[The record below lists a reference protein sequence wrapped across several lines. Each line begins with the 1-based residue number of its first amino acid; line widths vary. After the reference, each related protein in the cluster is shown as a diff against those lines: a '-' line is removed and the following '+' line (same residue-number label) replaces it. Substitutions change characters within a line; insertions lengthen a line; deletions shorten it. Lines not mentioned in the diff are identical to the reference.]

1 MAKEAPQGS
10 VEALATPPDELH
22 EQTIVANLMMGGD
35 KEVNSYTVRN
45 DRALRRAKSLVCYKN
60 GVTKQSLS
68 VKRLQ
73 ADALTKGGHSQ
84 ALSGNI
90 QLARGELQPDKTDA
104 HHIVARRHRL
114 AAVARAYL
122 FRWKIGIDDADNGV
136 FLPRKLGANVP
147 GLENAVPHC
156 PLHSGPYHFEVTDRL
171 RSRLGEPA
179 SAAREELR
187 AMRAEMIDGTFPY
200 MND

>member
-1 MAKEAPQGS
+1 MAKEVPKGS
-10 VEALATPPDELH
+10 VEALATPADELH
-22 EQTIVANLMMGGD
+22 QQTIIANLLMGDD
-35 KEVNSYTVRN
+35 KTVNSYKVRN
-45 DRALRRAKSLVCYKN
+45 DRALSKAKSLVCYKN
-60 GVTKQSLS
+60 GITRQRVS

-73 ADALTKGGHSQ
+73 ADALAKGSHSQ

-90 QLARGELQPDKTDA
+90 QLARGELQPDTTDA
-104 HHIVARRHRL
+104 HHVVARRHRL

-136 FLPRKLGANVP
+136 FLPKKLGSNVP
-147 GLENAVPHC
+147 GLENAVPHG

-171 RSRLGEPA
+171 RSRAGEPA

-187 AMRAEMIDGTFPY
+187 AMRTEMIAGVFPY
-200 MND
+200 MKS

>member
-1 MAKEAPQGS
+1 MAKEPSRDS
-10 VEALATPPDELH
+10 VEALATPADELR
-22 EQTIVANLMMGGD
+22 EQTIVANLLMGND
-35 KEVNSYTVRN
+35 KTVNTYNVRN
-45 DRALRRAKSLVCYKN
+45 DRALRKAKSLVCYKN
-60 GVTKQSLS
+60 GITSQRIS

-73 ADALTKGGHSQ
+73 ADALAKGSHSQ

-90 QLARGELQPDKTDA
+90 QLARGELQPDATDA

-136 FLPRKLGANVP
+136 FLPKKLGTNVP
-147 GLENAVPHC
+147 GLENAVPHG

-171 RSRLGEPA
+171 RSRAGEPA

-187 AMRAEMIDGTFPY
+187 AMRAEMVDGTFPY
-200 MND
+200 MKS

>member
-1 MAKEAPQGS
+1 MAKEAPKGS
-10 VEALATPPDELH
+10 VEALSTPAGELQ
-22 EQTIVANLMMGGD
+22 EQAIIANLLMGGD
-35 KEVNSYTVRN
+35 KAVNSYKVRN
-45 DRALRRAKSLVCYKN
+45 DRALSKAKSLVCYKN
-60 GVTKQSLS
+60 GITKPRVS

-73 ADALTKGGHSQ
+73 ADALAKGSHSQ

-90 QLARGELQPDKTDA
+90 QLARGELQPDATDA
-104 HHIVARRHRL
+104 HHVVARRHRL

-136 FLPRKLGANVP
+136 FLPKKLGADVP
-147 GLENAVPHC
+147 GLENAVPHG

-171 RSRLGEPA
+171 RSRAGEPT

-187 AMRAEMIDGTFPY
+187 AMRAEMIAGVFPY
-200 MND
+200 MKS

>member
-1 MAKEAPQGS
+1 MAKEAPKGS
-10 VEALATPPDELH
+10 VEELATPA
-22 EQTIVANLMMGGD
+22 EQLREETIIANLLMGDD
-35 KEVNSYTVRN
+35 KTVNTYKVRN
-45 DRALRRAKSLVCYKN
+45 DRALSKAKSLVCYKN
-60 GVTKQSLS
+60 GITKQRIS

-73 ADALTKGGHSQ
+73 ADALAKGSRSQ

-90 QLARGELQPDKTDA
+90 QLARSELQPDTTDA
-104 HHIVARRHRL
+104 HHVVARRHRL

-136 FLPRKLGANVP
+136 FLPKKRGANVP
-147 GLENAVPHC
+147 GLESAVPHG

-171 RSRLGEPA
+171 RSRAGEPA

-187 AMRAEMIDGTFPY
+187 SMRAEMIAGVFPY
-200 MND
+200 MKC